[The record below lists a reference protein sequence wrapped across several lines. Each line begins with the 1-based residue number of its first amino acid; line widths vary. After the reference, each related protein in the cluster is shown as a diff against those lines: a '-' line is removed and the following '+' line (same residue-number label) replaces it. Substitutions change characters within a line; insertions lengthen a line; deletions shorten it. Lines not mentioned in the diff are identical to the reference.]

1 MTEASKAVKNR
12 NKIYYIEPNDLPAFM
27 TARSMNGQELDNITW
42 NQEDLNISVDLQV
55 VIPSRQ
61 YNPADLEEYGDFNFN
76 EAKYQSILSG
86 AKLKPGENFLTDDW
100 TVMSYQEIKS
110 NRAGSK
116 EMLGIN
122 SIQITFDS
130 HMYPIVTMNFTDVR
144 GSALMQPQEQRYL
157 DLNSTTREGA
167 SEATKNF
174 FASIFKFP
182 YPRFLLSVK
191 GVYGTCVTFVLSVED
206 FKTQFSS
213 ESGNFDV
220 NIKFIG
226 NMYGLY
232 TDIPMNYLLIAPYIG
247 SKSGGLTTNE
257 YWDKQTS
264 ENGAFHFCEDG
275 AKGAPII
282 TFLEFYGQYHNAM
295 VNKEISN
302 ATGEAL
308 LEMAE
313 ISKEAALLT
322 GEKGILSFYQYIP
335 NATVPVGEY
344 VLTSENGMSRNAIFF
359 DDDVEEVVFDDVEG
373 GFAHMLHQAVE
384 NYKNLFPNGF
394 FRDKKAYMVF
404 DRLCDMTQTVFLTQ
418 KVDMNADCICST
430 LSKTDSDIVRSLKPE
445 IRNRLKRVF
454 VYDGSFKADVDKYVR
469 LLNAKREEKVPEA
482 TKEINSFFKEIFQF
496 TPTVENIMRMLFA
509 HIDAFIHKFY
519 SVIME
524 IPGTRTLGS
533 LGNYPK
539 ELTDIESSS
548 GQDAHVPPYTGFFR
562 LDGEGKAVRIYP
574 GEDLRL
580 ANIAEVGFVEDI
592 LNGIGSITKWKE
604 ALAEDSEEGETEET
618 EEEKKIDIEFL
629 PSMVSDIFYDGKN
642 PYDDI
647 MGSLYPL
654 DLLYFFVGR
663 YFAFNASD
671 ENVTRR
677 EGKEF
682 VEREARN
689 FINSTAYRRFT
700 RIPVFKD
707 TVNKIVEGDM
717 QLSTGA
723 TVNQFSPKKWT
734 ICRIDSHINGEHTVG
749 SRNDSK
755 NPLKFNGLREPDL
768 SYSREEKSGYNV
780 LTEYGRQYV
789 EDFANKLADKGREI
803 IKIDLNY
810 EDRTFLPEKD
820 VTAAIA
826 HYGKTIDYNSS
837 PMIPLTYGKLSDD
850 SGNFGYFPFKD
861 KTKNGK
867 VKIDLKK
874 FSYYTKEHGG
884 EKFHSKGEGNETVDF
899 KYKSFDDLIKNCEND
914 GMWIP
919 YILWR
924 DKNNTLQNLLVKFPG
939 NPAITKGSDG
949 KYRTAAFWLLS
960 SLFIGEEDVKTASA
974 KMKMCIAD
982 EFPYLTG
989 VGSRNDWAKSITKAE
1004 YLFFCGL
1011 AYAAKHYDSEINS
1024 KFSDAIEAVNKG
1036 FLPEEIERMSDYY
1049 IEWVDNEY
1057 EINVASAI
1065 GEQWND
1071 VVSDDKKIVVKPG
1084 TNLQNYLI
1092 ELYKTVVV
1100 PFYFRHMNDRNS
1112 EIELPKKDIIRF
1124 FKKIK
1129 EEMDN
1134 VPVTA
1139 QTYDAGPVEVNLE
1152 FAEDTKNAIY
1162 YTLKNLYDRW
1172 LSMLGYEDF
1181 RLYSVEEENEY
1192 KLRKM
1197 TNGERIEKDR
1207 SEFCNFVYVDSF
1219 YNDIGRKFMINPE
1232 KLFQSIGLQFNGEVS
1247 YNVLEFIGK
1256 VCQDNK
1262 LLFRC
1267 LPVYSNVYSEDTFA
1281 EIFTPHSLYDGS
1293 TRTGRRVG
1301 NTYMIMYTY
1310 EPSHFLDLEQ
1320 DKSDG
1325 VNYGNDSFDI
1335 ADSFGDITQ
1344 EACEIMQKTN
1354 KEKETNYSV
1363 CAFGVTAAKQNQSY
1377 FSKIN
1382 VGMDNP
1388 RVTDYAIMNKF
1399 QLANMG
1405 KKGGT
1410 ENVIGVGQDL
1420 YSVYSNRSYD
1430 CSVEMLGCA
1439 NIMPMMYFQLNNVPM
1454 FKGVYMITKVEHSI
1468 SNNNMTTKFTGTRM
1482 PKRYIPMVTNVFS
1495 LESINEAVNNLANAD
1510 MTKKVKEG
1518 ETEVN
1523 VSVNNEETT
1532 PVTDRKPTPIV
1543 VTPPTA
1549 NTPIGSKPVGPE
1561 GTQQKK
1567 AKSFPKGETF
1577 YVWSAVKQMTE
1588 AFMLKNGKSHVP
1600 FANTY
1605 NDNCG
1610 RCATAVQTFLM
1621 AGFNGYIPSDSYR
1634 DAVRVDSKRLE
1645 LGFNGCNGYEMYKC
1659 LENYGFVCIAN
1670 YATKDT
1676 CTFQAG
1682 DVCVTKKYKGSPTP
1696 VGVGHVTMYA
1706 GAEMGGK
1713 WVSDFTRA
1721 HDPSW
1726 WVYPG
1731 NEKYLH
1737 ENDVLFYRFDG
1748 NISLEH
1754 KVFGE

>member
-27 TARSMNGQELDNITW
+27 TARSMNGQELDNIAW

-344 VLTSENGMSRNAIFF
+344 VLTSKNGISRNAIFF

-373 GFAHMLHQAVE
+373 GFVHMLHQAVE

-404 DRLCDMTQTVFLTQ
+404 DRLCDMTQTVFPTQ

-430 LSKTDSDIVRSLKPE
+430 LSKADSDIVRSLKPE

-533 LGNYPK
+533 LGDYPK

-604 ALAEDSEEGETEET
+604 ALAEDSEEGEPEET

-749 SRNDSK
+749 FRNDSK

-768 SYSREEKSGYNV
+768 SYAREEKSGYNV
-780 LTEYGRQYV
+780 LTEYGSQYV
-789 EDFANKLADKGREI
+789 SDFMTKLADRGAGE
-803 IKIDLNY
+803 IDLDVDY
-810 EDRTFLPEKD
+810 EKYRYVPSNANRCPI
-820 VTAAIA
+820 V
-826 HYGKTIDYNSS
+826 
-837 PMIPLTYGKLSDD
+837 PLTYGRETD
-850 SGNFGYFPFKD
+850 SEEFTYHAFTEKKGEVVVSQNTFKGYKRNY
-861 KTKNGK
+861 K
-867 VKIDLKK
+867 
-874 FSYYTKEHGG
+874 
-884 EKFHSKGEGNETVDF
+884 SKGSDNNAVDF
-899 KYKSFDDLIKNCEND
+899 AYDSFNELIGGCD
-914 GMWIP
+914 AQGLWVP
-919 YILWR
+919 YVLWR
-924 DKNNTLQNLLVKFPG
+924 DKHNTIKNLLIDFTD
-939 NPAITKGSDG
+939 NPAKKADNNG
-949 KYRTAAFWLLS
+949 KYYTAAFWFLS
-960 SLFIGEEDVKTASA
+960 SFFIGVNPRKDMASMIGEMIEY
-974 KMKMCIAD
+974 K
-982 EFPYLTG
+982 FPSLSKKKDY
-989 VGSRNDWAKSITKAE
+989 SRNDWVNGITKSE
-1004 YLFFCGL
+1004 YLLFCGL
-1011 AYAAKHYDSEINS
+1011 AYMAQNSVAEIEEDF
-1024 KFSDAIEAVNKG
+1024 KFPIDVIKG
-1036 FLPEEIERMSDYY
+1036 SFLPEEIERMSDYY
-1049 IEWVDNEY
+1049 AEWVDYEY
-1057 EINVASAI
+1057 YSNIASAI
-1065 GEQWND
+1065 GEAWNTKSNSKYGD
-1071 VVSDDKKIVVKPG
+1071 IVKYG
-1084 TNLQNYLI
+1084 TNLQNYI
-1092 ELYKTVVV
+1092 INLYKTVVT

-1134 VPVTA
+1134 VPVSA

-1197 TNGERIEKDR
+1197 TNGERVEKDR

-1567 AKSFPKGETF
+1567 AKSFPKGDTF

-1621 AGFNGYIPSDSYR
+1621 AGFNGYISSDSYR

-1682 DVCVTKKYKGSPTP
+1682 DVCVTKKYKGGPTP
-1696 VGVGHVTMYA
+1696 FGVGHVTMYA

-1721 HDPSW
+1721 LEPSW
-1726 WVYPG
+1726 WVYG
-1731 NEKYLH
+1731 NENMKYLH